1 VSALR
6 SAAEE
11 YLQVRR
17 ALGFKLRQQGRM
29 LLQFVDFLEERG
41 ATVIT
46 TGLALQWARQ
56 PAGGSQMWWH
66 QRLAVVR
73 GFAHHLAAVDPRT
86 EVPSSDLLP
95 ARPHRAI
102 PYLYSDA
109 EIAGLIGAARALA
122 PPLKAATYATLIG
135 LLSVTGM
142 RVGEAIGLD
151 RDDVDLDDGW
161 LHIRRAKNDHCR
173 EVPLHESTIQALDTY
188 ARLRDQLC
196 PRPLTDSFLVTITG
210 RRPHP
215 STVGGVFG
223 KLRRAT
229 GLSERRSPS
238 GRLPRMHD
246 MRHALMLGTLL
257 RWYREGA
264 EVEAKLPLLST
275 FVGHVDPK
283 SSYWY
288 FEGAPEL
295 LALAAERL
303 EQARGES
310 S

>member
-1 VSALR
+1 VSALGE
-6 SAAEE
+6 AAEE
-11 YLQVRR
+11 YLQIRR
-17 ALGFKLRQQGRM
+17 ALGFKLRQQGCM
-29 LLQFVDFLEERG
+29 LLQFVAFLEERE
-41 ATVIT
+41 ATVIST
-46 TGLALQWARQ
+46 ELALQWARQ

-73 GFAHHLAAVDPRT
+73 GFAQHLAAVDPRT

-95 ARPHRAI
+95 ARAHRTI
-102 PYLYSDA
+102 PYLYCDA
-109 EIAGLIGAARALA
+109 EIARLIGAARALA

-142 RVGEAIGLD
+142 RVGEALGLD
-151 RDDVDLDDGW
+151 RDDVDLDGGW

-173 EVPLHESTIQALDTY
+173 EVPLHESTIQALDAY

-196 PRPLTDSFLVTITG
+196 PRPLSDSFLVTITG

-246 MRHALMLGTLL
+246 MRHALMLRTLQ

-264 EVEAKLPLLST
+264 EAEAELPLLVLRGRAGT
-275 FVGHVDPK
+275 AG
-283 SSYWY
+283 
-288 FEGAPEL
+288 
-295 LALAAERL
+295 
-303 EQARGES
+303 ARGRAS
-310 S
+310 

>member
-1 VSALR
+1 MSSLR
-6 SAAEE
+6 EAAEE
-11 YLQVRR
+11 YLALRR

-29 LLQFVDFLEERG
+29 LLQFVEFLEQRD
-41 ATVIT
+41 ATVIST
-46 TGLALQWARQ
+46 ELALQWACE
-56 PAGGSQMWWH
+56 PSDGSRMWWH
-66 QRLAVVR
+66 QRLVVVR
-73 GFAHHLAAVDPRT
+73 GFAQHRAACDPRT
-86 EVPSSDLLP
+86 EVPASDLLP
-95 ARPHRAI
+95 ARLHRAI

-109 EIAGLIGAARALA
+109 EIARLIGAARALTA
-122 PPLKAATYATLIG
+122 PLKAATYATLIG
-135 LLSVTGM
+135 LLSLTGM
-142 RVGEAIGLD
+142 RVGEALGLD
-151 RDDVDLDDGW
+151 RDDVDLDGGW
-161 LHIRRAKNDHCR
+161 LHIRRARNDHHR
-173 EVPLHESTIQALDTY
+173 EVPLDESTVQALDAY

-215 STVGGVFG
+215 STVGGLFG
-223 KLRRAT
+223 KLRCAT

-238 GRLPRMHD
+238 GRLLRMHD
-246 MRHALMLGTLL
+246 MRHALMLRTLL

-264 EVEAKLPLLST
+264 DVEAKLPLLST

-303 EQARGES
+303 EQTWGELS
-310 S
+310 